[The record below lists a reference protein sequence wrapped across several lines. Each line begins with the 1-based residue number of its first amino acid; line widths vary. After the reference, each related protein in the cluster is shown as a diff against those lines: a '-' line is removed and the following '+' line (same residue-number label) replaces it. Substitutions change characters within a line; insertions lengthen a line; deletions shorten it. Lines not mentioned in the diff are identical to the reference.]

1 MLRPFKLYIAQQ
13 KLFSRKDKILLAVS
27 GGIDSIVMCELFYQA
42 KLNFGIAH
50 CNFCLRGDESEGDE
64 LFVKEL
70 AAKYNVPFHYVKFN
84 TNETAHQEGIS
95 IQMAARQLRYDWFE
109 ALLKEHQYLY
119 IATAHHQNDQT
130 ETFFIN
136 LLRGTGIAGLHGI
149 LPKQHNI
156 IRPLLFAGR
165 DEIVNYAT
173 ANKLTYREDSSN
185 ASNKYQRNLLRNQIM
200 PLFREMKPDFDST
213 MSENIVRI
221 AEAEIIFNEMIDQKR
236 KMAVKEENDVTLISI
251 AVLKEFNAVGTYLH
265 HFLLP
270 FNFNSDIIPDI
281 VKSLDDIPGKLFYS
295 PTHRLVRD
303 REYLIIS
310 KITEAETDC
319 PLVYIKEN
327 TAQICLPLVMNFN
340 TISDARV
347 FKIIADNKV
356 AYLDYDQLKFPLII
370 RKWTVGDHFYPF
382 GMENKKKLSDFF
394 INQKLSLN
402 QKENTWLLCSGNDI
416 VWIIGIRIDNRFRIT
431 TKTKTIYKIELS

>member
-50 CNFCLRGDESEGDE
+50 CNFCLRGNESEGDE

-70 AAKYNVPFHYVKFN
+70 AAKYNVPFHYVRFN
-84 TNETAHQEGIS
+84 TNETAHLEGIS
-95 IQMAARQLRYDWFE
+95 IQMAARQLRYDWFD
-109 ALLKEHQYLY
+109 ALLKENQYLY

-156 IRPLLFAGR
+156 IRPLLFAVR
-165 DEIVNYAT
+165 DDIVNYA
-173 ANKLTYREDSSN
+173 ALYKLTYRDDSSN

-200 PLFREMKPDFDST
+200 PLFREMKPDFDNT

-221 AEAEIIFNEMIDQKR
+221 AEAEIIFNEMIAQKR
-236 KMAVKEENDVTLISI
+236 KMAVKEKNDVTLISI

-295 PTHRLVRD
+295 HTHRLVRD
-303 REYLIIS
+303 REYLIIN
-310 KITEAETDC
+310 KITEADTDC
-319 PLVYIKEN
+319 PLIYIKEN
-327 TAQICLPLVMNFN
+327 TSQICLPLGMNFN

-382 GMENKKKLSDFF
+382 GMGNKKKLSDFF

-416 VWIIGIRIDNRFRIT
+416 VWIIGMRIDNRFRIT
-431 TKTKTIYKIELS
+431 TQTKTIYKVELS